1 MRKRS
6 FLKSLFAFT
15 ILIGLLAMPTL
26 NFAEEMIQ
34 EWELVNPEGNVAL
47 LPMAKIQIKIN
58 PRPPTLE
65 GKTVMLFAN
74 SKSNSD
80 KFLERVG
87 ELLTKQVK
95 NIKILKNWE
104 VARETFM
111 LSQHPDVSKKNAEKL
126 ASFKPDLVIG
136 SQAD

>member
-1 MRKRS
+1 MRKGL
-6 FLKSLFAFT
+6 FPGSLFVLT
-15 ILIGLLAMPTL
+15 ILIGLLTIPPL
-26 NFAEEMIQ
+26 IFAEEVVQ
-34 EWELVNPEGNVAL
+34 EWELVNPEGKVAL
-47 LPMAKIQIKIN
+47 SPIAKIKIKIN
-58 PRPPTLE
+58 PRPATLE

-111 LSQHPDVSKKNAEKL
+111 LSQHPDVSKKNAAKL